1 MEEAEHHESSH
12 VETSHND
19 LSHVESSHIELSL
32 DETSIES
39 SIWDNYQ
46 IFDLKHPSKVLYE
59 TLFFERQTNINKKC
73 KECKLIIW

>member
-1 MEEAEHHESSH
+1 MEEAEHHNSSH

-46 IFDLKHPSKVLYE
+46 KFYMKLYFLKDKQ
-59 TLFFERQTNINKKC
+59 TLIKNVKNVS
-73 KECKLIIW
+73 